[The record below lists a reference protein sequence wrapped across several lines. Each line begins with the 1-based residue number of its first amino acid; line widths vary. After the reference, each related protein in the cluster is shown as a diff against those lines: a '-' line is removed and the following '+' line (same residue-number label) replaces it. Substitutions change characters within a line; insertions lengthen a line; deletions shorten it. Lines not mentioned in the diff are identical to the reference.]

1 MLVVDASVVA
11 DLLLGVP
18 DRERLLDRLAQADA
32 LFAPE
37 LLDVE
42 VLHVLRRLSARGVLS
57 PARGADAVAL
67 LAAFPAT
74 RVGHDALRDRVWAL
88 RGALTAYDATYVA
101 LAEGLGA
108 PLLTRDRRLSRGAA
122 GTRAMVEVL

>member
-11 DLLLGVP
+11 DLVLGVS
-18 DRERLLDRLAQADA
+18 DREPLLDRLGQADA

-37 LLDVE
+37 LLDIE
-42 VLHVLRRLSARGVLS
+42 VLHVIRRVSTHGLLT

-74 RVGHDALRDRVWAL
+74 RVGHDALRQRVWAL

-108 PLLTRDRRLSRGAA
+108 PLLTRDRRLARGAA
-122 GTRAMVEVL
+122 GTQAIVELV